1 MMNGETKTRIC
12 FVAVVEISV
21 KAFLIDHF
29 KTLSH
34 FFDISVC
41 VNTKDEAF
49 LRPSGVGVTVIPI
62 RIERKISPLSD
73 AGALLHLYR
82 IFRRY
87 KFDVVHSIMPK
98 SGLLSMLAAF
108 FAGIPVRIHT
118 FTGQVWATK
127 NGPGRWFLKTM
138 DRILAACA
146 THILVDS
153 QSQRTFLIE
162 QGVVSPEKSGVI
174 AEGSICGVD
183 SEKFSPNPEAKS
195 RIRRQYG
202 IPESDIVFLYLGRLN
217 LDKGLLDLAGSF
229 SRIGD
234 MYGNAH
240 LVIVGSD
247 EQMMK
252 ERIQSICVSC
262 SPNIHFEDFTDV
274 PEQFIAAADVL
285 CLPSYREGFGVV
297 IIQAASAGI
306 PSIGSRI
313 YGVTD
318 TIEDGVTGLFFKA
331 GDPDDLALKM
341 KKFLDNPE
349 TIKQMGAEARKRAL
363 RLYSKERVTAA
374 MLDFYRNFIAAAK
387 KRRTVNS
394 DFPLR

>member
-1 MMNGETKTRIC
+1 MNGETKTRIC
-12 FVAVVEISV
+12 FVAVVEISI

-49 LRPSGVGVTVIPI
+49 LKPSGVDVTVIPI

-73 AGALLHLYR
+73 AGALLRLYR

-98 SGLLSMLAAF
+98 SGFLSMLAAF

-127 NGPGRWFLKTM
+127 HGPGRWFLKTM

-162 QGVVSPEKSGVI
+162 QGVVSPEKSCVI

-183 SEKFSPNPEAKS
+183 SGKFSPNPEAKS
-195 RIRRQYG
+195 RIRKQYG

-262 SPNIHFEDFTDV
+262 SQNIHFEDFTDV

-297 IIQAASAGI
+297 IIQAASVGI

-318 TIEDGVTGLFFKA
+318 TIEDEVTGLLFKA
-331 GDPDDLALKM
+331 GDPDDLVLKM

-387 KRRTVNS
+387 KRRTVNL
-394 DFPLR
+394 F